1 MARVYFLSASKPLTK
16 SFTLNAEN
24 EIEKHAYPSVLN
36 FTSFEETYHTLAE
49 LYAHLVNHASKNH
62 CMLKGKL
69 QRELINES
77 RAGATLSNDKTKFA
91 CIDLDRTMFR
101 TPEEFMQSYSELK
114 DLAYIVQY
122 SASSGI
128 YKNDKTLSCHIFIL
142 LNKEIEAPILKTW
155 LQNLNLRN
163 KTARE
168 SMSLSRTGATLH
180 YSVDITTCQNDKLI
194 YIAPPHIQKGI
205 HCALKDEER
214 IQYIPKI
221 EQTLNVDMI
230 TSINPESVKKECRKL
245 LEDFRDKAGYEK
257 LKVTTRWNGEYEIIS
272 KPGTMRITGIKSD
285 ENFMRFNFNGGDS
298 WAYYHPHTNF
308 ELIHDFK
315 NPDQKYITKE
325 ILPDYYRDCVA
336 QRAAENA
343 SPIEGG
349 EILLAFRDFKSST
362 YWNGTWNPV
371 TYKMDIAKARDSSML
386 RDFLASYGREMGE
399 FVPIWRM
406 AFEPNQDYVVDD
418 ENNRINIYVPTEYMR
433 RTYSAA
439 ELAAKP
445 TVNDLRTACPL
456 IYKIILSAVSDNEE
470 NEILEHFLNW
480 LAVIYQK
487 RIKTITSWVL
497 TGTYGTGKSAL
508 IEHIIQPT
516 LGPKYVAM
524 RKAGEL
530 EEDYNGWMEHTL
542 IGFIDEIQV
551 AASAKSGKIMSNL
564 KNHITGASITLRN
577 MHSMAYE
584 AQSFINFIFA
594 SNKPDPVVTDEEDR
608 RFNFGLFQ
616 SVKLSLTRED
626 IYTHLPRELDGFVKY
641 MMTREI
647 NINAA
652 STILDNQTRQN
663 VIDASRSSLDE
674 LGMFLKKGM
683 LEKLWDAMPDLNLI
697 AEIHNTDSALASAFA
712 DIIKREINFVANN
725 KTVVKSTGKAV
736 AESKLTRDEMHVVFQ
751 HCVGNMP
758 NTPNKFTSLLRHRGI
773 HIEPIRVGEH
783 MMRGIPVEWKIP
795 DERLME
801 IYKQINVEPKLKAV
815 PHAEPKKQ
823 KG

>member
-1 MARVYFLSASKPLTK
+1 MAKVNFLSASKPLTK
-16 SFTLNAEN
+16 SFTLNPEH

-36 FTSFEETYHTLAE
+36 FTSHEATYHTLAE
-49 LYAHLVNHASKNH
+49 LYTLITQHAALNH
-62 CMLKGKL
+62 CLLKGKL
-69 QRELINES
+69 SKELVNEP
-77 RAGATLSNDKTKFA
+77 RAGSTLSNDKTKFA
-91 CIDLDRTMFR
+91 VIDLDRTLFKS
-101 TPEEFMQSYSELK
+101 PEEFMASYAELK
-114 DLAYIVQY
+114 DLSYIVQY

-142 LNKEIEAPILKTW
+142 LSKELEAPILKTW
-155 LQNLNLRN
+155 LQNLNLQN
-163 KTARE
+163 KTARD

-194 YIAPPHIQKGI
+194 YIAPPNIASGI
-205 HCALKDEER
+205 PCSLKDDER
-214 IQYIPKI
+214 IQLVPKKHA
-221 EQTLNVDMI
+221 TLDINLI
-230 TSINPESVKKECRKL
+230 TAINPESVKKECRKL
-245 LEDFRDKAGYEK
+245 LSDYREKAGYEK
-257 LKVTTRWNGEYEIIS
+257 LNVTTKWTGEYEIIS

-298 WAYYHPHTNF
+298 WAYYHPHSNF

-325 ILPDYYRDCVA
+325 ILPDYYRDCVT

-362 YWNGTWNPV
+362 YWNGTWNPI
-371 TYKMDIAKARDSSML
+371 TYKLDLAKARDATML

-399 FVPIWRM
+399 YVPIWRM
-406 AFEPNQDYVVDD
+406 AFEPHIDYVIDD
-418 ENNRINIYVPTEYMR
+418 ENNRLNIYVPTEYMR
-433 RTYSAA
+433 TKHKKTKSPT
-439 ELAAKP
+439 LADFKAS
-445 TVNDLRTACPL
+445 CPL
-456 IYKIILSAVSDNEE
+456 TYQIILSAVSDNEE

-516 LGPKYVAM
+516 LGAKYVAM

-616 SVKLSLTRED
+616 SVKLQMSREQ
-626 IYTHLPRELDGFVKY
+626 IYEDLPKELDNFVQY
-641 MMTREI
+641 IMTRDI
-647 NINAA
+647 NINQA

-697 AEIHNTDSALASAFA
+697 AEIHNTDSAVAAA
-712 DIIKREINFVANN
+712 YRDIIQREIITTANT
-725 KTVVKSTGKAV
+725 KTVTKSTGKASAV
-736 AESKLTRDEMHVVFQ
+736 SRLTRDELHVVFQ

-758 NTPNKFTSLLRHRGI
+758 NSPNKFTSLLRHRGI
-773 HIEPIRVGEH
+773 HIEPVRVGEH
-783 MMRGIPVEWKIP
+783 MARGMNIEWKIS

-801 IYKQINVEPKLKAV
+801 IYKQINIKPELKAV
-815 PHAEPKKQ
+815 PKAQPNIKEA
-823 KG
+823 